1 MDRAP
6 YAASTHP
13 GSGSGWVN
21 LDESRNPDD
30 PDDNWKM
37 QRMQD
42 VEDPLIFQLS
52 AEDERARQARLSEPP
67 APKPEVSA
75 EERGRLVAG
84 CADAVLA
91 LSPLIHG
98 AGDALVR
105 RLAEEV
111 GVTVE
116 EADALVADEIARR
129 RTAK

>member
-1 MDRAP
+1 MGDGGRTP
-6 YAASTHP
+6 FAAS
-13 GSGSGWVN
+13 V
-21 LDESRNPDD
+21 RNPRPE
-30 PDDNWKM
+30 PDRVPSFDM
-37 QRMQD
+37 GD
-42 VEDPLIFQLS
+42 AEDPMRFPLS
-52 AEDERARQARLSEPP
+52 DADERARQERLSAPP
-67 APKPEVSA
+67 TPKPGVSA

-111 GVTVE
+111 GVAVE